1 MTSNFNQPWPLSF
14 VFRLRISDKVCAAVV
29 SKALNGKT
37 TAVARA
43 TEALLSLVELEQGE
57 KVMVRMRTIC
67 CFYLEDRGT

>member
-1 MTSNFNQPWPLSF
+1 
-14 VFRLRISDKVCAAVV
+14 VV

-57 KVMVRMRTIC
+57 KVMVRMRDIMLFLSRRSWNLISLTAIPLDP
-67 CFYLEDRGT
+67 FDHLR